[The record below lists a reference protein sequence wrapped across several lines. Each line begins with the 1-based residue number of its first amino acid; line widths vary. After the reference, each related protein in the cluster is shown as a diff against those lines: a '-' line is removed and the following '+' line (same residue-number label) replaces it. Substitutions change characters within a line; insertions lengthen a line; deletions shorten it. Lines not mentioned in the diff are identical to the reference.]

1 MASYVP
7 ESTQLL
13 KRRTASGWDTHYVC
27 RTLIT
32 WYPKLLHGQQEH
44 SDMNDARA
52 VLGFLASIQE
62 YPADLQDILLLL
74 ARRYGL
80 HKAHQ
85 ALDNAIRKYLLQRQP
100 RRARNAE
107 ENASENASDRLTA

>member
-27 RTLIT
+27 KTLII
-32 WYPKLLHGQQEH
+32 WYPRLLHGQQEH
-44 SDMNDARA
+44 ADMKDARD
-52 VLGFLASIQE
+52 VLEFLSSIQE

-74 ARRYGL
+74 AKRYGL
-80 HKAHQ
+80 HKTHQ

-107 ENASENASDRLTA
+107 EDASENASERLTA